1 MSVRLRY
8 KMTAAV
14 SSNQAEENDL
24 GNAKFEVV
32 TDLTNEGG
40 VWKTTVAA
48 LTTATL
54 NLDDI
59 TTAKFLMLRFT
70 PTDPT
75 QTMTAVTV
83 TLNGTAVLPPVYPVP
98 NAKEAMLML
107 TSSGITAVTVAN
119 LDPASVKLDIIVGVS
134 GD

>member
-8 KMTAAV
+8 KMYVAV
-14 SSNQAEENDL
+14 SSSQAEENDL
-24 GNAKFEVV
+24 GNSKFEVV
-32 TDLTNEGG
+32 TDSANEGG

-48 LTTATL
+48 LTTMTL

-59 TTAKFLMLRFT
+59 ATAKMLMLRFA

-75 QTMTAVTV
+75 QVMTAVTL

-98 NAKEAMLML
+98 GSQEAVFLL
-107 TSSGITAVTVAN
+107 STSGITSVQVAN
-119 LDPASVKLDIIVGVS
+119 TDPASVKLDIIVGVV